1 MMDSLDAEEAGE
13 PAGRLPVAPL
23 KMACF
28 PCSAPSCGMVYE
40 TACRMRRWIAQGFSG
55 RIFVWSGR
63 SEGRTGTLYPYL

>member
-40 TACRMRRWIAQGFSG
+40 TACRMRR
-55 RIFVWSGR
+55 
-63 SEGRTGTLYPYL
+63 